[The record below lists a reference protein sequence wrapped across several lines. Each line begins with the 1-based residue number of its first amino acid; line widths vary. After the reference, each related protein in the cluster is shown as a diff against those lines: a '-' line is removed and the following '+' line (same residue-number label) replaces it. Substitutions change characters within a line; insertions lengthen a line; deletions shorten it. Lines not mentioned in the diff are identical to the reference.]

1 MRLKT
6 LNIVDDIISSK
17 DKEYVG
23 IVGKWHLKLKMK
35 VLKTWY
41 L

>member
-23 IVGKWHLKLKMK
+23 IVGKWQLQIENESS
-35 VLKTWY
+35 
-41 L
+41 